1 MTESSTPP
9 GVPSPARLAA
19 WLNDH
24 VPGGPLELTD
34 IQLIAGGRSNLT
46 YRLTVSGPGAAPG
59 TEAGPGAAPGTEAA
73 PGSAADGTR
82 LLVLRR
88 PPLGHVLPTAHDMSR
103 EFRVLSALAGT
114 RVPVAPLV
122 ASCTDDE
129 VIGAPFYV
137 MEYVPGVVLRTR
149 ADTKALTEAQA
160 AELSRRL
167 AEMLAAIHDV
177 DVNQVGLGDLGRG
190 AGYLRR
196 QLDRW
201 QRQWELSA
209 TQDRPGYTQ
218 LVQRLTAALP
228 AEGQT
233 TLVHGDY
240 RLDNAL
246 VTLNPQPR
254 ITAVVDWEMATLGD
268 PLADLGLTLVYWTED
283 GEEGWLTPAGAT
295 GRDARGD
302 GRRHR
307 QPRVLDPGRVRRRV
321 RPAHRAGRVPDRL
334 LRGVRLLQAGRRPGG
349 HPRPVPAGQN
359 GRRRLRARRLRR
371 TVAHRSCAPGA
382 RHAVEHLIRP
392 GAPLAPASCPVPRSR
407 RVCRPA
413 PARLP
418 SIFEARRPAFAG
430 PLNR

>member
-1 MTESSTPP
+1 MTVINTPP
-9 GVPSPARLAA
+9 GIPSPARLAA

-24 VPGGPLELTD
+24 VPGGPVELTD

-46 YRLTVSGPGAAPG
+46 YRLTVSAPGAGPGAAPG
-59 TEAGPGAAPGTEAA
+59 TGPGAAPGTEAA
-73 PGSAADGTR
+73 AGAEGTR

-167 AEMLAAIHDV
+167 AEMLAAIHGV
-177 DVNQVGLGDLGRG
+177 DVNQVGLADLGRG

-201 QRQWELSA
+201 QRQWDLSA
-209 TQDRPGYTQ
+209 TRDMPGYAQ
-218 LVQRLTAALP
+218 LVERLTAALP

-268 PLADLGLTLVYWTED
+268 PLADLGLTLVYWTEAVRKA
-283 GEEGWLTPAGAT
+283 GSAPAETTETT
-295 GRDARGD
+295 GR
-302 GRRHR
+302 
-307 QPRVLDPGRVRRRV
+307 PGR
-321 RPAHRAGRVPDRL
+321 AG
-334 LRGVRLLQAGRRPGG
+334 
-349 HPRPVPAGQN
+349 
-359 GRRRLRARRLRR
+359 
-371 TVAHRSCAPGA
+371 
-382 RHAVEHLIRP
+382 
-392 GAPLAPASCPVPRSR
+392 
-407 RVCRPA
+407 
-413 PARLP
+413 
-418 SIFEARRPAFAG
+418 
-430 PLNR
+430 

>member
-9 GVPSPARLAA
+9 GIPSPARLAA

-46 YRLTVSGPGAAPG
+46 YRLTVSEPGPGPEPGAEPGAALG
-59 TEAGPGAAPGTEAA
+59 TGAE
-73 PGSAADGTR
+73 GTR

-122 ASCTDDE
+122 PSSTDVG

-149 ADTKALTEAQA
+149 HDTKDLTEAQA
-160 AELSRRL
+160 AGLSRCL
-167 AEMLAAIHDV
+167 AEMLAAIHGV

-209 TQDRPGYTQ
+209 TEDRPGYTE
-218 LVQRLTAALP
+218 LVERLTAALP

-233 TLVHGDY
+233 T
-240 RLDNAL
+240 
-246 VTLNPQPR
+246 
-254 ITAVVDWEMATLGD
+254 
-268 PLADLGLTLVYWTED
+268 
-283 GEEGWLTPAGAT
+283 
-295 GRDARGD
+295 
-302 GRRHR
+302 
-307 QPRVLDPGRVRRRV
+307 
-321 RPAHRAGRVPDRL
+321 
-334 LRGVRLLQAGRRPGG
+334 
-349 HPRPVPAGQN
+349 
-359 GRRRLRARRLRR
+359 
-371 TVAHRSCAPGA
+371 
-382 RHAVEHLIRP
+382 
-392 GAPLAPASCPVPRSR
+392 
-407 RVCRPA
+407 
-413 PARLP
+413 
-418 SIFEARRPAFAG
+418 
-430 PLNR
+430 